1 MKISNLQILLAI
13 SRLEAMNKKPGS
25 GIEENYLLEQINNN
39 PDLLVTNRAIRRGM
53 KKLEGK
59 L

>member
-1 MKISNLQILLAI
+1 MKISNLQILLAL

-25 GIEENYLLEQINNN
+25 WIEENYLLEQINNN
-39 PDLLVTNRAIRRGM
+39 PDLMVTNRAFRRGM